1 MKKFFIAM
9 GIVALSL
16 ATVGCNSEKKAQ
28 SNDNIPVAVRNINL
42 KKYTVAKDAAIDTL
56 SYAAGASLG
65 LQMRFGVADFDL
77 NQELYLKYMIEFF
90 ENGDRE
96 DEKLMEDQQKL
107 MQFHYTQ
114 YMPYLRAKQARETFA
129 TDRPDTLPMPELY
142 NEEFTKDDI
151 TAMFGRNSA
160 AMLIDMKEDID
171 INWVIEA
178 FRDGVKVSS
187 EDAISEELRISEEEM
202 GAAFMEYQFKRQ
214 QREMEQRE
222 KAMVEN
228 AEASA
233 AWLAEVAQMEGVQK
247 TESGLLY
254 RIDREGSAVHA
265 TEDTDVVE
273 VNYEGKTRDGNIFD
287 SSYERG
293 ESISFA
299 LNRVI
304 RGWTEGMK
312 LVGEGGQIT
321 LWIPADMA
329 YGERGAGE
337 DIGPNEALQFKVEL
351 IKVNPEN

>member
-16 ATVGCNSEKKAQ
+16 ATMGCNSEKTAQ
-28 SNDNIPVAVRNINL
+28 GSDATPAAVRNINL
-42 KKYTVAKDAAIDTL
+42 KKYTVAKDAEIDTL

-65 LQMRFGVADFDL
+65 LQMRFGVADFEL
-77 NQELYLKYMIEFF
+77 NHDLYLKYMLEFF
-90 ENGDRE
+90 ENGDRK
-96 DEKLMEDQQKL
+96 DERLMEDQQKL

-114 YMPYLRAKQARETFA
+114 YMPYVRAKQVRETFA
-129 TDRPDTLPMPELY
+129 TDRPDTLPLPELY
-142 NEEFTKDDI
+142 NEEFTKENI
-151 TAMFGRNSA
+151 TAMYGRNSA
-160 AMLIDMKEDID
+160 AMLIDMKDDIN
-171 INWVIEA
+171 INWVITA

-187 EDAISEELRISEEEM
+187 EEAISKELRLSDEVIA
-202 GAAFMEYQFKRQ
+202 AAFMEYQIKRQ
-214 QREMEQRE
+214 QREMEKME
-222 KAMVEN
+222 KAKVEN

-233 AWLAEVAQMEGVQK
+233 AWLAEVAEMEGVQK

-254 RIDREGSAVHA
+254 RIDREGSSVHA